1 MSNDKIIKSPDPVVI
16 FDEFGDN
23 SLNFDVYF
31 WMHGRSPMAIRQVQS
46 EVRFG
51 IDDAFRE
58 HKIVIA
64 FPQRDIHF
72 DASEPVSIRMLKA
85 ED

>member
-1 MSNDKIIKSPDPVVI
+1 
-16 FDEFGDN
+16 
-23 SLNFDVYF
+23 
-31 WMHGRSPMAIRQVQS
+31 MAIRQVQS

-51 IDDAFRE
+51 IDDIFRAND
-58 HKIVIA
+58 IVIA

-72 DASEPVSIRMLKA
+72 DTSVPLLVRMVKDKE